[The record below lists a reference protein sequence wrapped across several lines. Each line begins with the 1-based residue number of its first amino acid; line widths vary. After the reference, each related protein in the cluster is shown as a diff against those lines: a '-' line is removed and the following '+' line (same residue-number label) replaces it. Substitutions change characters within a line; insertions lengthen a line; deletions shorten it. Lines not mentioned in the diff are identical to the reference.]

1 MNSWITPPLEHL
13 KSNRFLI
20 GLSLCLTLSLSAA
33 LLLLW
38 LPDPSSIHRYAEL
51 ALIAETLLLGALCV
65 STRIR
70 QKHSV
75 AQFKELIAQKNQVS
89 FLNARITNLIN
100 AATQVAVITTDPQG
114 QIQVFSEGAQA
125 LFGFSREE
133 MLGRNNV
140 EMLHVQEEIDAHRLA
155 CADPALQSL
164 TDKQLIGQLSIDDNG
179 SSKATEWSYRRKDG
193 SRFTGEL
200 RHARFT
206 DANSSQVEHISV
218 IIDVS
223 ERIELLNRI
232 KESKAL
238 LTLLTQRIPNVLY
251 QYHLLAPGD
260 GFFSFCSRSVEDV
273 FELKAEAVVGV
284 NFAGNPLFQ
293 RLHPED
299 LPLLRAATVKSM
311 ETGEGWMCDF
321 RVMLPFKG
329 LRWLR
334 GESYAERQPDQSCVW
349 YGSFSDITEL
359 KDREEKLRTQAIT
372 DELTGI
378 HNRRHFMSSL
388 EHLVDTGKRYAAG
401 FSLIM
406 LDLDHFKSINDRFGH
421 DVGDVVLKE
430 TCALI
435 RQRLRASDVFCR
447 IGGEELAILCP
458 FTSQENAEQLANVLC
473 QSLARHEI
481 AVAGRVTA
489 SFGVATWHTDLAADE
504 LLRRADQAS
513 YSAKQAGR
521 NRVVSA

>member
-1 MNSWITPPLEHL
+1 MSSWITPSISHL
-13 KSNRFLI
+13 KGKRFLI
-20 GLSLCLTLSLSAA
+20 GLSVCLTLSLGTV

-38 LPDPSSIHRYAEL
+38 LPDPTSIHRYAEL
-51 ALIAETLLLGALCV
+51 ALIVETLLLGALCV

-70 QKHSV
+70 QKQSET
-75 AQFKELIAQKNQVS
+75 QFEELITQKNQIS

-114 QIQVFSEGAQA
+114 RIQVFSEGAQV

-140 EMLHVQEEIDAHRLA
+140 EMLHVQEEIDARRLA
-155 CADPALQSL
+155 HPELQSL
-164 TDKQLIGQLSIDDNG
+164 TDKQLIGQLCIDDNG
-179 SSKATEWSYRRKDG
+179 SSNATEWSYRRKDG

-206 DANSSQVEHISV
+206 DANSGQVEHISV

-251 QYHLLAPGD
+251 QYHLLGPGD
-260 GFFSFCSRSVEDV
+260 GFFSFCSRSVENV

-299 LPLLRAATVKSM
+299 LPMIRAVTAKSM
-311 ETGEGWMCDF
+311 ETAEGWMCDF
-321 RVMLPFKG
+321 RVILPVKG
-329 LRWLR
+329 VRWLR

-378 HNRRHFMSSL
+378 YNRRHFMSAL

-406 LDLDHFKSINDRFGH
+406 FDLDHFKSINDRFGH
-421 DVGDVVLKE
+421 DVGDAVLKE

-473 QSLARHEI
+473 QSLAGHEI

-489 SFGVATWHTDLAADE
+489 SFGVATWNKDIAADE

-521 NRVVSA
+521 NQVVSA

>member
-33 LLLLW
+33 LPLLW

-65 STRIR
+65 STRIG
-70 QKHSV
+70 QKQSV
-75 AQFKELIAQKNQVS
+75 TQFKELIAQKNQVS

-114 QIQVFSEGAQA
+114 RIQVFSEGAQA

-133 MLGRNNV
+133 MLGHNNV
-140 EMLHVQEEIDAHRLA
+140 EMLHVQEEIDARRL
-155 CADPALQSL
+155 ADPAFQSL
-164 TDKQLIGQLSIDDNG
+164 TDKQLIGRLSIDDNG

-260 GFFSFCSRSVEDV
+260 GYFSFCSRSVEDV

-299 LPLLRAATVKSM
+299 LPMIRAVTAKSM

-321 RVMLPFKG
+321 RVMLPVKG
-329 LRWLR
+329 VRWLR
-334 GESYAERQPDQSCVW
+334 GDSYAERQPDQSCVW

-378 HNRRHFMSSL
+378 YNRRHFMSSL

-473 QSLARHEI
+473 QSLASHEI
-481 AVAGRVTA
+481 AIAGRVTA
-489 SFGVATWHTDLAADE
+489 SFGVATWNTDLVAEE

-521 NRVVSA
+521 NQVVSA